1 MNSISKITSL
11 LLISVL
17 LVGCSLSEVSIEDR
31 IILVLEE
38 DLLIKADQFLKE
50 SPVTV
55 TADICDRSEGD
66 SHDFYSEGD
75 YWWPDP
81 ENPDGPYI
89 QKDGLTNPD
98 NFVAHRESLIQFSE
112 MVGTLTSAYLI
123 TKKDSYA
130 EAALTHC
137 RNWFIDPNSKMN
149 PNLLYS
155 QAIKGRHTGRDIGI
169 IDAIHFMDVVQSL
182 IVLENAGLINESEI
196 NAYKT
201 WFSDFVN
208 WLTTHPY
215 GLGERNRFNNHA
227 TWWNTQVAIYADY
240 VGNQEVLNYCIENY
254 KTNLLPN
261 QMAVDGS
268 FTEELGRTKPYSYS
282 LFNLDAMAMACLI
295 LSTEE
300 DNLWEYEI
308 DGKSIAKGLAFMAPY
323 VGDKSKWPK
332 DPDVQYWDNWPVA
345 QPSFFAGAMA
355 YENEQYFDLWKNK
368 KHFLK
373 EYEIRRTIA
382 NKSPIIWLSRINNE
396 K

>member
-50 SPVTV
+50 LPVTV

-137 RNWFIDPNSKMN
+137 R
-149 PNLLYS
+149 
-155 QAIKGRHTGRDIGI
+155 
-169 IDAIHFMDVVQSL
+169 
-182 IVLENAGLINESEI
+182 
-196 NAYKT
+196 
-201 WFSDFVN
+201 
-208 WLTTHPY
+208 
-215 GLGERNRFNNHA
+215 
-227 TWWNTQVAIYADY
+227 
-240 VGNQEVLNYCIENY
+240 
-254 KTNLLPN
+254 
-261 QMAVDGS
+261 
-268 FTEELGRTKPYSYS
+268 
-282 LFNLDAMAMACLI
+282 
-295 LSTEE
+295 
-300 DNLWEYEI
+300 
-308 DGKSIAKGLAFMAPY
+308 
-323 VGDKSKWPK
+323 
-332 DPDVQYWDNWPVA
+332 
-345 QPSFFAGAMA
+345 
-355 YENEQYFDLWKNK
+355 
-368 KHFLK
+368 
-373 EYEIRRTIA
+373 
-382 NKSPIIWLSRINNE
+382 
-396 K
+396 